1 MVSQCADGLV
11 AISAGSRVRIRPSY
25 RTPYSG
31 QEGTVTCVDTGD
43 SKGAFLV
50 QFEDGTQFRYNDW
63 EIETHLIGRT

>member
-1 MVSQCADGLV
+1 M
-11 AISAGSRVRIRPSY
+11 GSRVRIRPSY

-31 QEGTVTCVDTGD
+31 QEGTVTCVDTRD